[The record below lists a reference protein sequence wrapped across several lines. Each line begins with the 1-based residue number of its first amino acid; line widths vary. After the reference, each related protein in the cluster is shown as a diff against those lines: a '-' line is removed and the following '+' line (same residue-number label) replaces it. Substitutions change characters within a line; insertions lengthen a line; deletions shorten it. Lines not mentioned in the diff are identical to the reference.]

1 MAEMDRRGFMRLGR
15 RKEAE
20 EEKPEPGPAPLD
32 PEVQELADHTSRLL
46 ADVEA
51 ENDEQLAEGSVLT
64 KAYDTAYIRVTS
76 GYVVY
81 SVATGFSGI
90 VKTGDV
96 VVLDTDPPVEMKG
109 YGNLVL
115 GVLRFS
121 HPAEMQG
128 VLRTFAFRFVED
140 SPLIAAIRTA
150 CNLPEPE
157 PEPEPERGPNPG
169 KRKAPGSSTT
179 RRQRASA
186 GSSRAGDGPDQLM

>member
-20 EEKPEPGPAPLD
+20 EKKPEPAEPAPLD
-32 PEVQELADHTSRLL
+32 PQVQELADFTTRLL

-51 ENDEQLAEGSVLT
+51 ENDEQLAHGPVLT
-64 KAYDTAYIRVTS
+64 KAYDTAYIRITS
-76 GYVVY
+76 GYIVY

-90 VKTGDV
+90 VKTSDV
-96 VVLDTDPPVEMKG
+96 AALDTDPPVEMKG

-121 HPAEMQG
+121 HPAELQG

-140 SPLIAAIRTA
+140 SPLITAIRTA

-157 PEPEPERGPNPG
+157 PEPEEEEQRPEGYYDPEEEGVRWE
-169 KRKAPGSSTT
+169 
-179 RRQRASA
+179 
-186 GSSRAGDGPDQLM
+186 